1 LRALLA
7 QSLLRSSFGW
17 PAALCRSPLVSIP
30 PAHIGFAGGV
40 HAQMIIGGHSMKYL
54 SHRTGGFAVMVLALI
69 LAACAGNTRQE
80 STGEYIDDSLITA
93 KVKTALATS
102 DKTKARQIEV
112 ETFKGRVQ
120 LSGFVDSRAEAETAV
135 QLAREVK
142 GVVEV
147 VDKMTVK

>member
-1 LRALLA
+1 
-7 QSLLRSSFGW
+7 
-17 PAALCRSPLVSIP
+17 
-30 PAHIGFAGGV
+30 
-40 HAQMIIGGHSMKYL
+40 MKYL

-142 GVVEV
+142 GVVNV
-147 VDKMTVK
+147 VDNMTVK